1 MTSGNKDMKHL
12 LCHKYLP
19 KYYIQRNWFFSIFI
33 YCLLFFKVQGIV
45 QNYTIVKN
53 FLYWAKFLAN
63 EIIPY
68 LISYVITLFVESL
81 CSGFVSVN
89 SNKSRRKQSMAKG
102 EKEKNMA

>member
-1 MTSGNKDMKHL
+1 MTSGNKYMKHL

-45 QNYTIVKN
+45 QNDTILN
-53 FLYWAKFLAN
+53 RYFFYWAKFFAN

-81 CSGFVSVN
+81 WSGFVSVN

-102 EKEKNMA
+102 EKEKNI

>member
-1 MTSGNKDMKHL
+1 M
-12 LCHKYLP
+12 
-19 KYYIQRNWFFSIFI
+19 
-33 YCLLFFKVQGIV
+33 
-45 QNYTIVKN
+45 
-53 FLYWAKFLAN
+53 AN

-68 LISYVITLFVESL
+68 LITSYVITLFVESL